1 MRGTRS
7 GKPSTSK
14 FHSSTLKYNRGDD
27 MQITNGKI
35 HLALETL
42 SEIDAEGSEHTQ
54 VSLSCFIEFV

>member
-14 FHSSTLKYNRGDD
+14 FHSSTLKYNRRDD

-35 HLALETL
+35 HLTLETL
-42 SEIDAEGSEHTQ
+42 REIDAERSEHTQ
-54 VSLSCFIEFV
+54 VSL